1 MAAVPA
7 PARKGGGGTRRGSAA
22 VRRRHTL
29 AAWMFALPF
38 MVLFLVF
45 MAGPVLASLTMSFTD
60 LTSRDL
66 RNPWPSTW
74 SGWRTT
80 PSCCRTTGSCARRST
95 PPTSWSSASP

>member
-7 PARKGGGGTRRGSAA
+7 PGRRRGAA
-22 VRRRHTL
+22 GRRRHTL

-38 MVLFLVF
+38 MVLFVVF

-66 RNPWPSTW
+66 RDPLAVTW

-80 PSCCRTTGSCARRST
+80 PSCCRMSASCARPST
-95 PPTSWSSASP
+95 RCTSWSSASP